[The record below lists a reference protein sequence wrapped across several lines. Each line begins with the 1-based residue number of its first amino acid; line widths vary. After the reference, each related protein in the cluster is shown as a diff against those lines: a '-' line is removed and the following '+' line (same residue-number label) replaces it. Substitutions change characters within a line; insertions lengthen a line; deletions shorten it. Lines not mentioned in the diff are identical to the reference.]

1 LIKGSVVTTDPWH
14 AEVEGLS
21 KSVDKGG
28 GIRLLTQAEVR
39 RLMNIESLIGALERA
54 FISLSSGAANVP
66 PRATAVKPDGSFL
79 AAMPGY
85 VEDTLVAK
93 LVSIFPRNHERGTPA
108 VQAIIMLFDQDTGT
122 PLALMD
128 GTYITAIRT
137 GASSALAARTLA
149 REDAKTLAVL
159 GAGVQGRS
167 HLETVP
173 RVRNFKEIRLASRNR
188 AHAERLAEDFPAVT
202 VADSF
207 EDAVRGADVV
217 CACTDAAGPVVLRRW
232 LKPGAHVSSVGFG
245 KGPELDAETVRSG
258 RLFVESRNAFR
269 PYPAGAHELQ
279 GLDPEQATELGEVLV
294 RNQLGRQTDDEITI
308 YKSTGHAVEDAVA
321 ARVVYDAAT
330 KTGIGTLVTV

>member
-1 LIKGSVVTTDPWH
+1 
-14 AEVEGLS
+14 
-21 KSVDKGG
+21 
-28 GIRLLTQAEVR
+28 
-39 RLMNIESLIGALERA
+39 
-54 FISLSSGAANVP
+54 
-66 PRATAVKPDGSFL
+66 
-79 AAMPGY
+79 MPGY

-173 RVRNFKEIRLASRNR
+173 WVRNFKEIRLASRNR
-188 AHAERLAEDFPAVT
+188 AHAERLAADFPAAT

-217 CACTDAAGPVVLRRW
+217 CACTDAAAPVVLRSW
-232 LKPGAHVSSVGFG
+232 LQPGAHVSSVGFG
-245 KGPELDAETVRSG
+245 RGPELDAETVRSG
-258 RLFVESRNAFR
+258 RLFVESRNAFK

-279 GLDPEQATELGEVLV
+279 GLDPQQATELGEVLL